1 MCNEAVRPRTV
12 QFEAACDGCAAGC
25 CGLFL
30 RPGQGQSGYAEQ
42 FLGACS
48 RGRALNSMKP
58 IPNGAQGQY
67 VHRVESDHLA
77 NRFKD
82 SILPP
87 VFSTPYLILIME
99 NAALNAIKQYLEAGE
114 SAVGTRIDVRHLVAT
129 PVGREVVGHA
139 EVTGTDGR
147 KISSACGR
155 RTARKRS
162 APGPMTH
169 ARQRLAHRR
178 ANDGEVRVGARSRLI
193 RALGAST

>member
-1 MCNEAVRPRTV
+1 
-12 QFEAACDGCAAGC
+12 
-25 CGLFL
+25 
-30 RPGQGQSGYAEQ
+30 
-42 FLGACS
+42 
-48 RGRALNSMKP
+48 MKP

-67 VHRVESDHLA
+67 VLRVESAYLA

-114 SAVGTRIDVRHLVAT
+114 SAVGTRVDVRHLVAT

-147 KISSACGR
+147 KIFFRVWATDGNEEIGTGTHE
-155 RTARKRS
+155 RTVVNISRIVERMTAKY
-162 APGPMTH
+162 GPTC
-169 ARQRLAHRR
+169 
-178 ANDGEVRVGARSRLI
+178 DGD
-193 RALGAST
+193 